1 MKAVAETTVSEYL
14 DENVSHDQMQ
24 QPQRTREMEDTL
36 QGELL
41 LEFTSQ
47 CNAVKDLC
55 GAIEAIARNA
65 MQLIDFRK
73 DERELQAQLDDAK
86 LRLSLAEDTVRAAT
100 TLAQRKEARRQELHA
115 HIAKLEQGLI
125 EGKDKLRQLTQ
136 ELKTEI
142 AIWKSEAAF
151 EESYRKQTKSEYATI
166 ENQIK
171 VVREKINSILT
182 RQAGATTSTT
192 AATHGKR
199 R

>member
-1 MKAVAETTVSEYL
+1 
-14 DENVSHDQMQ
+14 
-24 QPQRTREMEDTL
+24 
-36 QGELL
+36 
-41 LEFTSQ
+41 
-47 CNAVKDLC
+47 
-55 GAIEAIARNA
+55 
-65 MQLIDFRK
+65 
-73 DERELQAQLDDAK
+73 
-86 LRLSLAEDTVRAAT
+86 
-100 TLAQRKEARRQELHA
+100 
-115 HIAKLEQGLI
+115 
-125 EGKDKLRQLTQ
+125 
-136 ELKTEI
+136 LKTEI